1 MPCPAPRTSKP
12 DDSRAALQQ
21 ELAAGYA
28 ALAAAAA
35 QAQAEE
41 ADEAEAEAW
50 GAMWSPRGS

>member
-1 MPCPAPRTSKP
+1 MLSSPRISKP
-12 DDSRAALQQ
+12 TDESHATLQQ

-41 ADEAEAEAW
+41 ADEAEAEAEL
-50 GAMWSPRGS
+50 GGGGLG